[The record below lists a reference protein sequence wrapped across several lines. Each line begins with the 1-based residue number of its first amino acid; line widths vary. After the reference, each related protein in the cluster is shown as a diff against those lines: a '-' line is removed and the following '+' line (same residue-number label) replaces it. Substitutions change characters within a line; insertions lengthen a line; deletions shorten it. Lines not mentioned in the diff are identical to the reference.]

1 MLGFR
6 GLYNFGVTE
15 ASLTT
20 PVDDAPIL
28 AVQPL
33 IRPGAEEMDKQTRVD
48 EEEAMEGGLR
58 GRFSAGGEI
67 YFSRKQRSLGGEWA
81 PARPRGAPDL
91 ILPL

>member
-6 GLYNFGVTE
+6 GLYNFGLTE
-15 ASLTT
+15 ASLKT
-20 PVDDAPIL
+20 PFDDPPML

-33 IRPGAEEMDKQTRVD
+33 IGPGAEEMDKQTRVD

-81 PARPRGAPDL
+81 PC
-91 ILPL
+91 

>member
-6 GLYNFGVTE
+6 GLYNFGLTE
-15 ASLTT
+15 ASLTAEEPA
-20 PVDDAPIL
+20 PVV

-33 IRPGAEEMDKQTRVD
+33 IGPNADEADKQTRVD

-67 YFSRKQRSLGGEWA
+67 YFSRKQRSLGGTSA
-81 PARPRGAPDL
+81 VTAQV
-91 ILPL
+91 IYC